1 MGPTLKVEAGLC
13 WLSVL
18 DRAWGQG
25 REKNRGGGRS
35 RQWGGEGLVGR
46 GKLRNWEDGLAEV
59 AEPAMQLS

>member
-1 MGPTLKVEAGLC
+1 MGPTLKVEAELC

-35 RQWGGEGLVGR
+35 RAVGRVGGDGEG
-46 GKLRNWEDGLAEV
+46 EA
-59 AEPAMQLS
+59 